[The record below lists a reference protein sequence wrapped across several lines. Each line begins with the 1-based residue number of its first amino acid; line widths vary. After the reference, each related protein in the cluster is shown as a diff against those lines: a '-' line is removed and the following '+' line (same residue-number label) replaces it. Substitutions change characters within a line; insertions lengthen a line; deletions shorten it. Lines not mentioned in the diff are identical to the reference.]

1 MTIPRN
7 KREKSHPIL
16 GDFLALVR
24 GLKNKPISST
34 SLFIVFHQK
43 TWCEKYSAS
52 MRCMR
57 ALSFLLYQGETVKAN
72 KSLIK

>member
-34 SLFIVFHQK
+34 SLFIVFHQ
-43 TWCEKYSAS
+43 
-52 MRCMR
+52 
-57 ALSFLLYQGETVKAN
+57 ET
-72 KSLIK
+72 